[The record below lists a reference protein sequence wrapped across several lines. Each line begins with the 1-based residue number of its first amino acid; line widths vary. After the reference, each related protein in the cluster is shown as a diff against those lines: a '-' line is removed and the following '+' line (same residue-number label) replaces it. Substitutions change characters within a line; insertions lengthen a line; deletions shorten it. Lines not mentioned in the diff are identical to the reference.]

1 MMKKINTFYLV
12 LKPQIEQKKVLA
24 FFLLV
29 SMFSARFL
37 GPQKKALEV
46 TRVQHR
52 HTCCQ
57 TKTHIAHFFFS
68 EAIFF
73 WSIVACNG

>member
-1 MMKKINTFYLV
+1 MKKINTFYLV

-37 GPQKKALEV
+37 GPQKKSARGNQGS
-46 TRVQHR
+46 T
-52 HTCCQ
+52 
-57 TKTHIAHFFFS
+57 
-68 EAIFF
+68 
-73 WSIVACNG
+73 